1 MGCRKSSSK
10 REVCS
15 NTTLTQ
21 ETRKA
26 SNRQPQLT
34 PKTTDKEQQQ
44 QKKIAKISTWKEI
57 INIWTEI
64 NEKYM
69 KETIAKIN
77 KVKAGSLRR

>member
-34 PKTTDKEQQQ
+34 PKTTDKEEQQ
-44 QKKIAKISTWKEI
+44 KIAKISTWKEI
-57 INIWTEI
+57 I
-64 NEKYM
+64 
-69 KETIAKIN
+69 KI
-77 KVKAGSLRR
+77 

>member
-15 NTTLTQ
+15 NTILTQ

-34 PKTTDKEQQQ
+34 PKTTDKEEQQ
-44 QKKIAKISTWKEI
+44 QK
-57 INIWTEI
+57 NRQ
-64 NEKYM
+64 N
-69 KETIAKIN
+69 
-77 KVKAGSLRR
+77 

>member
-44 QKKIAKISTWKEI
+44 KKKIAKISTWKEI
-57 INIWTEI
+57 IKIWTEI

-77 KVKAGSLRR
+77 KLKAGSLRR

>member
-1 MGCRKSSSK
+1 MGCSKSSCK

-34 PKTTDKEQQQ
+34 PKTTDKEEEEQQQ
-44 QKKIAKISTWKEI
+44 QQNSQ
-57 INIWTEI
+57 N
-64 NEKYM
+64 
-69 KETIAKIN
+69 
-77 KVKAGSLRR
+77 

>member
-21 ETRKA
+21 QTRKA

-34 PKTTDKEQQQ
+34 PKTTDKEEQ
-44 QKKIAKISTWKEI
+44 QKNSQ
-57 INIWTEI
+57 N
-64 NEKYM
+64 
-69 KETIAKIN
+69 
-77 KVKAGSLRR
+77 

>member
-15 NTTLTQ
+15 NMTPTQ

-34 PKTTDKEQQQ
+34 PKTTDKDEQ
-44 QKKIAKISTWKEI
+44 QKKNSQ
-57 INIWTEI
+57 N
-64 NEKYM
+64 
-69 KETIAKIN
+69 
-77 KVKAGSLRR
+77 